1 MVKVAMTGSTGL
13 VGSRIVEM
21 LHDQVEFIEITHDM
35 VDLTDKDAALSVLK
49 DISFDFFLHAAAY
62 TNVDKAENEEREK
75 AYALNVDATRN
86 ITDVVNAKKAKLL
99 YISTDYV
106 FDGTEP
112 PYYEDSVT
120 HPLSVYGSTK
130 HEGEKIVEGNGMIV
144 RIAFPYRAEFDKKND
159 FIRTIKSFM
168 SQGKSLKMVT
178 DAENTPTYI
187 DDIALAI
194 RHLIDNF
201 SPEVFHIVGP
211 QAQTPYEEGLLI
223 AKTFGFSEE
232 LVGKTTFNEFYAG
245 KAPRPQHMDIRS
257 KKNTFVT
264 MRSLEEGL
272 QDMKKI
278 MG

>member
-1 MVKVAMTGSTGL
+1 MTGSTGL

-21 LHDQVEFIEITHDM
+21 LQDHVEFIAITHDM
-35 VDLTDKDAALSVLK
+35 VDLTDKDTVFSVLK
-49 DISFDFFLHAAAY
+49 DIHFDYFLHAAAY
-62 TNVDKAENEEREK
+62 TNVDNAENEERER
-75 AYALNVDATRN
+75 AFALNVDATRN
-86 ITDVVNAKKAKLL
+86 ITDVVQAKKAKLL
-99 YISTDYV
+99 YISTDFV
-106 FDGTEP
+106 FDGTQP

-130 HEGEKIVEGNGMIV
+130 YEGEKIVDGNGMIV
-144 RIAFPYRAEFDKKND
+144 RISFPYRTQFDKKND
-159 FIRTIKSFM
+159 FIRTIKSLL

-178 DAENTPTYI
+178 DCENTPTYI

-194 RHLIDNF
+194 RYLIDNF
-201 SPEVFHIVGP
+201 SPEVFHIVGSH
-211 QAQTPYEEGLLI
+211 AQTPYEEGLLI

-272 QDMKKI
+272 REMKKTI
-278 MG
+278 G